1 MRIAFFSTMGGLPW
15 GGSEE
20 LWSRAAH
27 VLLDRGYQVAF
38 NCQTWPSIA
47 APLQRLIGRG
57 AQGQFRSRRRLGRS
71 LRRTL
76 EKLRLKSRKY
86 MPWLRKCRP
95 DFVVISFSCH
105 TDDPQIALTC
115 AALDIPYAIVLQ
127 AAGPHKW
134 IETRNIENCRAAYS
148 RAKRCF
154 FVCDENRE
162 ILESNLSLQ
171 LQRCETVDNPFTVRP
186 DASPTWPDS
195 APNWK
200 LACVAR
206 VHYLTK
212 SQDLI
217 VRVLRLPKWRARP
230 LHVTLFG
237 ADNGNLGQFRRAL
250 DIYGLHRQLAY
261 GGISDNIES
270 LWSQHHGLLLPSRAE
285 GNALSLVEAMM
296 CGRLAITTNVGRAAE
311 LIDDGESGF
320 IAPAATVELLD
331 DALERAWARRKKWRA
346 IGERAAQAI
355 RARHSLRPAED
366 FADRI
371 LAAASG
377 GSACPVQKLAA

>member
-1 MRIAFFSTMGGLPW
+1 M
-15 GGSEE
+15 
-20 LWSRAAH
+20 
-27 VLLDRGYQVAF
+27 
-38 NCQTWPSIA
+38 
-47 APLQRLIGRG
+47 
-57 AQGQFRSRRRLGRS
+57 GRS

-76 EKLRLKSRKY
+76 ERLRLTSRKY

-105 TDDPQIALTC
+105 TDDPQIAVTC
-115 AALDIPYAIVLQ
+115 AALNIPYAILLQ
-127 AAGPHKW
+127 AAGPHNW
-134 IETRNIENCRAAYS
+134 IDPRYIENYRAAYS

-154 FVCDENRE
+154 FLADENRE
-162 ILESNLSLQ
+162 IIESNLAIQ
-171 LQRCETVDNPFTVRP
+171 LPRCDTVDNPFTVSP
-186 DASPTWPDS
+186 DAAPAWAEPT
-195 APNWK
+195 PNWK

-206 VHYLTK
+206 IHYVTK

-217 VRVLRLPKWRARP
+217 LRVLRMPKWRSRP

-237 ADNGNLGQFRRAL
+237 ADNGNLGQFRRSL
-250 DIYGLHRQLAY
+250 DVYGLHRQVAY
-261 GGISDNIES
+261 GGVSDDIEK
-270 LWSQHHGLLLPSRAE
+270 LWSEHHGLLLPSRAE

-296 CGRLAITTNVGRAAE
+296 CGRMAITTKVGRAAE
-311 LIDDGESGF
+311 LIDDNESGF

-377 GSACPVQKLAA
+377 GSARSVQKLAA

>member
-1 MRIAFFSTMGGLPW
+1 
-15 GGSEE
+15 
-20 LWSRAAH
+20 
-27 VLLDRGYQVAF
+27 
-38 NCQTWPSIA
+38 
-47 APLQRLIGRG
+47 
-57 AQGQFRSRRRLGRS
+57 
-71 LRRTL
+71 
-76 EKLRLKSRKY
+76 

-127 AAGPHKW
+127 AAGPHNW
-134 IETRNIENCRAAYS
+134 IEPRFIENYRAAYS

-154 FVCDENRE
+154 FVSDDNRE
-162 ILESNLSLQ
+162 ILESNLSVQ
-171 LQRCETVDNPFTVRP
+171 LQRCETVDNPFTVRL
-186 DASPTWPDS
+186 DASPSWPEP

-206 VHYLTK
+206 VHYVTK

-217 VRVLRLPKWRARP
+217 IRVLRLPKWRARP

-237 ADNGNLGQFRRAL
+237 ADNGNLGQFRLAL

-285 GNALSLVEAMM
+285 GNALSLVEAMI
-296 CGRLAITTNVGRAAE
+296 CGRLAITTNVGRAGE
-311 LIDDGESGF
+311 VIDDGESGF
-320 IAPAATVELLD
+320 IAPAATVDLLD

-346 IGERAAQAI
+346 IGQRAGRAI
-355 RARHSLRPAED
+355 RARHSLQPAED

-371 LAAASG
+371 LSAAS
-377 GSACPVQKLAA
+377 SESPSRLRRLAA